1 MGAWGADSFDN
12 DTACDWTA
20 ELEESSD
27 LSVVAD
33 ALQCVI
39 EIGDEYL
46 ESDVA
51 CEAIAACEV
60 IARLKGNTGKTDAY
74 TEAVDKWVQTHP
86 QKPSSELI
94 STAIAAI
101 DRILGAD
108 SELAELWED
117 DPEWQSAMA
126 SLRKRVASQ

>member
-1 MGAWGADSFDN
+1 MGAWGADAFDN
-12 DTACDWTA
+12 DTAGDWVA

-33 ALQCVI
+33 AIQCVV
-39 EIGDEYL
+39 EIGDDYL

-51 CEAIAACEV
+51 CEAVAACEV
-60 IARLKGNTGKTDAY
+60 LARLKSNAGKSDAY
-74 TEAVDKWVQTHP
+74 TEAVDKWVRTHP
-86 QKPSSELI
+86 IKPPPELV
-94 STAIAAI
+94 SAAITAI

-117 DPEWQSAMA
+117 DADWQSSMA
-126 SLRKRVASQ
+126 SLRKRVAN

>member
-12 DTACDWTA
+12 DTACDWTT

-33 ALQCVI
+33 ALGCVI
-39 EIGDEYL
+39 EIDDDEYL

-74 TEAVDKWVQTHP
+74 TEAVDKWVLAHP
-86 QKPSSELI
+86 QKPSAELVA
-94 STAIAAI
+94 SALATI
-101 DRILGAD
+101 DRILTAD

-126 SLRKRVASQ
+126 SLRKRVAT